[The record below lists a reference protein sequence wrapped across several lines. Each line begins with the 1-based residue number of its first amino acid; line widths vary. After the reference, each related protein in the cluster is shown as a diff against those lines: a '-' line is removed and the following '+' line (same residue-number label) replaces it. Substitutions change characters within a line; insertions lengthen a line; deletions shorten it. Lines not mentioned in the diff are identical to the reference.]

1 MPERGVRWLSVGLTA
16 AGRGAA
22 SGGRGVS
29 AGGSAG
35 AWDLRVAPSA
45 RPARACDSPPSRARV
60 PGPAGAAGPSAGP
73 EVETLG
79 GSHGVTPG
87 SPQAEPV

>member
-1 MPERGVRWLSVGLTA
+1 MSARGVHWPSVGLTA

-22 SGGRGVS
+22 SGGRAGS
-29 AGGSAG
+29 TGGSGG
-35 AWDLRVAPSA
+35 AWDLRLAPSS

-60 PGPAGAAGPSAGP
+60 PSAGP